1 MQCTKHPQVEA
12 AGMCTY
18 CGKPFCAD
26 CLVEVRGKM
35 VCKGDLNNVFD
46 EAKSSSVVPV
56 ININN
61 ENTNSNIG
69 HIGYG
74 AAVPPK
80 SKVAALLL
88 CFFLGYLGVHRF
100 YVGKIGTGIIWLL
113 TLGFGGLGVL
123 IDLILILTGAFRD
136 SSGQPLV

>member
-1 MQCTKHPQVEA
+1 
-12 AGMCTY
+12 MCTY